1 MRIHLNHHSGE
12 PIYAQIVESIK
23 YAVAAGQLAPDSKLP
38 SIRTLADDLKINA
51 RTVVK
56 AYEELE
62 HAGVVVMR
70 HGQGVFVAEN
80 RAAPAAV
87 RNQTIADLVR
97 RLLAEAARL
106 GATPDDVQAIVQ
118 AELQKMESTHDP
130 RA

>member
-12 PIYAQIVESIK
+12 PIYAQIVEAIK
-23 YAVAAGQLAPDSKLP
+23 YAVAAGQMAPDSRLP
-38 SIRTLADDLKINA
+38 SIRALADELKINA

-70 HGQGVFVAEN
+70 QGQGVFIAESQT
-80 RAAPAAV
+80 APAAV
-87 RNQTIADLVR
+87 RNQAITDLVR

-106 GATPDDVQAIVQ
+106 GASPEEVQAIVQ
-118 AELQKMESTHDP
+118 AELQKMESAHDP
-130 RA
+130 RP

>member
-12 PIYAQIVESIK
+12 PIYAQIVEAIK
-23 YAVAAGQLAPDSKLP
+23 YAVAAGQMAPDSRLP
-38 SIRTLADDLKINA
+38 SIRALADALKINA

-70 HGQGVFVAEN
+70 QGQGVFIAEN
-80 RAAPAAV
+80 HAAPASV
-87 RNQTIADLVR
+87 RTQAITDLVR

-106 GATPDDVQAIVQ
+106 GASPEEVQAIVQ
-118 AELQKMESTHDP
+118 AESHKMEYRP
-130 RA
+130 